1 MGCLGDVPGLK
12 VGHAQDLSGITGV
25 TVVLAEDGA
34 VGGVSVLGGAP
45 GTRETDLLRPSY
57 TVDVVHAIFL
67 AGGSAFGLDCARG
80 VVQYMEECGLGL
92 SVPPARI
99 PLVAGA
105 IIFDLDIGDFRARPT
120 PEMAYAAASG
130 ARATDN
136 SRGSVGAGTGA
147 TVGKL
152 FGRDFA
158 MKGGVGVASGE
169 TEGFKVA
176 ALVVVNAA
184 GDIYNPDSGEILAGA
199 YDRKEKRFLAGGFR
213 TGAAGG
219 GGKTLFNPGFSP
231 DGDFGRNTT
240 IGLVGVDA
248 ALTKEEVSRLA
259 LMAQAG
265 LARAIR
271 PVFTPY
277 DGDTMFALATGKS
290 SRRMPDQR
298 GERSRLLTAIGGLGQ
313 ELVSRAVLDAVIHAE
328 GLGGVPSMREIFA
341 GR

>member
-1 MGCLGDVPGLK
+1 MPGLK

-80 VVQYMEECGLGL
+80 VVQYLEERGVGL
-92 SVPPARI
+92 SVPPARV

-105 IIFDLDIGDFRARPT
+105 IIFDLDIGDCRARPT
-120 PEMAYAAASG
+120 PEMAYAAASS
-130 ARATDN
+130 AQPTNCA
-136 SRGSVGAGTGA
+136 RGSIGAGTGA

-152 FGRDFA
+152 FGWDFA
-158 MKGGVGVASGE
+158 MKGGLGVASGE
-169 TEGFKVA
+169 IEGFKVA
-176 ALVVVNAA
+176 VLVVVNAL
-184 GDIYNPDSGEILAGA
+184 GDIYDPDSGRILAGA
-199 YDRKEKRFLAGGFR
+199 YDRKEKRFLAGRFR
-213 TGAAGG
+213 AGPGG
-219 GGKTLFNPGFSP
+219 GGEKELFSLG
-231 DGDFGRNTT
+231 FGRGTEFGGNTT
-240 IGLVGVDA
+240 IGVVGVDA
-248 ALTKEEVSRLA
+248 ALTKEEVARLA

-290 SRRMPDQR
+290 SKTMPDQR
-298 GERSRLLTAIGGLGQ
+298 IERSRLLTAIGGLAQ
-313 ELVSRAVLDAVIHAE
+313 ELAARAVLDAVTHAE
-328 GLGGVPSMREIFA
+328 GLGGVPSAREILA
-341 GR
+341 GG

>member
-1 MGCLGDVPGLK
+1 MGCMGDVPGLK

-25 TVVLAEDGA
+25 TVILAEDGA

-57 TVDVVHAIFL
+57 TVDVIHAIFL

-80 VVQYMEECGLGL
+80 VVQYLEERGVGF

-105 IIFDLDIGDFRARPT
+105 IIFDLDIGDSRSRPT

-130 ARATDN
+130 ARATDS

-152 FGRDFA
+152 FGQDFA
-158 MKGGVGVASGE
+158 MKGGLGVASGE
-169 TEGFKVA
+169 IEGFKVA
-176 ALVVVNAA
+176 ALVVVNAV
-184 GDIYNPDSGEILAGA
+184 GDIYHPNNGQILAGA
-199 YDRKEKRFLAGGFR
+199 YDRNERRFLAGDFHAG
-213 TGAAGG
+213 GVGG
-219 GGKTLFNPGFSP
+219 GGKALFSFGFGS
-231 DGDFGRNTT
+231 GGGFGQNTT
-240 IGLVGVDA
+240 IGVVGVDA
-248 ALTKEEVSRLA
+248 ALTKEEVNRLA

-265 LARAIR
+265 LARVIR

-290 SRRMPDQR
+290 SRKMPDQR
-298 GERSRLLTAIGGLGQ
+298 GERSRLLTAIGSLSQ
-313 ELVSRAVLDAVIHAE
+313 ELVSQAVLDAVVHAD
-328 GLGGVPSMREIFA
+328 GLGGVPSVKEIFA
-341 GR
+341 GG

>member
-1 MGCLGDVPGLK
+1 MGCMGDVPGLK

-25 TVVLAEDGA
+25 TVILAEDGA

-80 VVQYMEECGLGL
+80 IVQYLEERGVGL

-105 IIFDLDIGDFRARPT
+105 IIFDLDIGDSRARPT

-130 ARATDN
+130 ARATDCA
-136 SRGSVGAGTGA
+136 RGSVGAGTGA

-158 MKGGVGVASGE
+158 MKGGLGVASGE
-169 TEGFKVA
+169 IEGFKVA

-184 GDIYNPDSGEILAGA
+184 GDIYHPESGQILAGA
-199 YDRKEKRFLAGGFR
+199 YDRKERRFLAGGFR
-213 TGAAGG
+213 AGAAGG
-219 GGKTLFNPGFSP
+219 GEKELFGF
-231 DGDFGRNTT
+231 GFGLGTHFGGNTT
-240 IGLVGVDA
+240 IGVVGVDA

-298 GERSRLLTAIGGLGQ
+298 GERSRLLAAIGGLGQ
-313 ELVSRAVLDAVIHAE
+313 ELASRAVVDAVVHAD
-328 GLGGVPSMREIFA
+328 GLGRVPSAKEILA
-341 GR
+341 GG